1 MKMDEIVQRSIR
13 LIPWRF
19 RTTIKRLPGVAWL
32 QRQALTHV
40 LEGREFLHTI
50 DAGPAS
56 GLVFPILLPE
66 DKGIWTGTYE
76 LEFVEKLSALI
87 RPGDVCFDIGGW
99 RGYIGAVMALH
110 GASRVVVFEP
120 FPPNCDKI
128 RRVLSLNPSLPIE
141 LQPVAV
147 GCADGGATFTVMD
160 SSTMGKLSDSPF
172 QSELSPESSI
182 EVRVVSLD
190 QWCVAEGIYPDLM
203 KIDVEGAEMMVLDGA
218 KNMIA
223 ARRPT
228 LFIEAHSRA
237 LATAAAQFLTSINYS
252 VMTLETGRAPDGHS
266 EPEVCHLACV
276 SHSKKCQ

>member
-1 MKMDEIVQRSIR
+1 MKMDEILQKSVR

-19 RTTIKRLPGVAWL
+19 RTKIKRLPGVAWL
-32 QRQALTHV
+32 QRQALAHV

-76 LEFVEKLSALI
+76 LEFIESLSALI
-87 RPGDVCFDIGGW
+87 SPGDVCFDIGGW

-120 FPPNCDKI
+120 SPPNCDKI
-128 RRVLSLNPSLPIE
+128 RRVIRLNANLPIE

-147 GCADGGATFTVMD
+147 GSANGDATFNVMD

-172 QSELSPESSI
+172 QAEQPPEGTI
-182 EVRVVSLD
+182 NVRVVSLD
-190 QWCVAEGIYPDLM
+190 EWCVAEGVYPDIIKL
-203 KIDVEGAEMMVLDGA
+203 DVEGAEMMVLEGA
-218 KNMIA
+218 TMIIDT
-223 ARRPT
+223 RRPA
-228 LFIEAHSRA
+228 LFIEAHSRE
-237 LATAAAQFLTSINYS
+237 LAAAAAGFLTSINYS
-252 VMTLETGRAPDGHS
+252 VTTLETGRAPDGHS

-276 SHSKKCQ
+276 SASPRP